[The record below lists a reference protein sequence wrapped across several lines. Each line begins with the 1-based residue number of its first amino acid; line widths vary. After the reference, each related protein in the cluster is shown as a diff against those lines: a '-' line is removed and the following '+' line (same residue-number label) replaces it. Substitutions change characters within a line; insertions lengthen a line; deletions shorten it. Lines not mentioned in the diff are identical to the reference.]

1 MRRLIKSVRNWIDD
15 ERVGIAIF
23 GLYIYMSILIMAGLA
38 IDMSHLVNN
47 KTKLQ
52 IAADTAA
59 HAALY
64 NRDTKSAD
72 DSKAAALAVAN
83 AAMPSGRYGDVLKL
97 TDIHFGTYDSAT
109 RSFTIDESS
118 RKAVLVTTNQLAERA
133 NPVSSFLL
141 QFIGFARWDVS
152 VDSVFVTYR
161 PTCLR
166 EGFVADGIVDI
177 QSNNEFWSGFCIHS
191 NDHVELNSNNTF
203 EAGTIVSMPDEED
216 LVLPKSGFTTNDGLQ
231 KALREGSFE
240 MRLVHKLPNII
251 SKLAAADEKFIPTGI
266 NRTDIRRLNEN
277 KIAAGRLEPGYI
289 YIASCS
295 GGTLT
300 IDATTVKN
308 IVLLT
313 NCAVTFAKGTILE
326 DAIFATTNT
335 GDQSFY
341 APSDLQVGK
350 DDNYSDGGGS
360 RLISLGGMKFAAN
373 LAVFGSQLVATKNI
387 EFAAR
392 AEGIEGASMIA
403 GGLTSGTSNMS
414 MGFCGKSVE
423 GYEAEYLRLA
433 L

>member
-1 MRRLIKSVRNWIDD
+1 MGD
-15 ERVGIAIF
+15 ERGGIAIF
-23 GLYIYMSILIMAGLA
+23 GLYIFMTILIMAGLA
-38 IDMSHLVNN
+38 IDMSHLVNDR
-47 KTKLQ
+47 TRLQ

-72 DSKAAALAVAN
+72 ESKLAALAVAN
-83 AAMPSGRYGDVLKL
+83 AAMPSQRYGDVLKL
-97 TDIHFGTYDSAT
+97 EDIHFGDFDIAT
-109 RSFTIDESS
+109 KAFTIDEDS
-118 RKAVLVTTNQLAERA
+118 RKAVLVTTNQLSARA

-141 QFIGFARWDVS
+141 QLIGFAHWDVS

-166 EGFVADGIVDI
+166 EGFVADGVVDI

-216 LVLPKSGFTTNDGLQ
+216 LVLPNSGFTTNDGLEA
-231 KALREGSFE
+231 ALREGSFE
-240 MRLVHKLPNII
+240 MRLVHKLPTII
-251 SKLAAADEKFIPTGI
+251 NKLANADEKYIPESI
-266 NRTDIRRLNEN
+266 SRLEIRHLNEN
-277 KIAAGRLEPGYI
+277 KIGSGQLEPGYI

-295 GGTLT
+295 AGTLT
-300 IDATTVKN
+300 IDPVTISNV
-308 IVLLT
+308 VLLT
-313 NCAVTFAKGTILE
+313 PCAVTFSKGAIIE
-326 DAIFATTNT
+326 DSIIATTNT
-335 GDQSFY
+335 GDRSFY
-341 APSDLQVGK
+341 APSDLQIGK
-350 DDNYSDGGGS
+350 DDSCSDGGGS
-360 RLISLGGMKFAAN
+360 KLLSLGGMKFAAN
-373 LAVFGSQLVATKNI
+373 LAVFGSQIVATKNI

-403 GGLTSGTSNMS
+403 GGLISGTSNMS

-423 GYEAEYLRLA
+423 GYEAEYFRLA

>member
-1 MRRLIKSVRNWIDD
+1 MRQLIKSVRNWIDD
-15 ERVGIAIF
+15 ERGGIAIF
-23 GLYIYMSILIMAGLA
+23 GLYMFMSVLIMAGLA

-97 TDIHFGTYDSAT
+97 TDIHFGTYDAAT
-109 RSFTIDESS
+109 QSFTIDENS

-141 QFIGFARWDVS
+141 QFIGFANWDVS
-152 VDSVFVTYR
+152 VDSVFETYR
-161 PTCLR
+161 PTCLK

-203 EAGTIVSMPDEED
+203 EAGTIVSMPNEAD

-240 MRLVHKLPNII
+240 MRLVHKIPEITSKIANLDPKYIPAGIDKTTII
-251 SKLAAADEKFIPTGI
+251 H
-266 NRTDIRRLNEN
+266 LNEN
-277 KIAAGRLEPGYI
+277 KIAAGHLAPGHVYV
-289 YIASCS
+289 ASCS
-295 GGTLT
+295 AGSLT
-300 IDATTVKN
+300 VDATTISNV
-308 IVLLT
+308 VFLT
-313 NCAVTFAKGTILE
+313 NCAVSFGKGTIIE
-326 DAIFATTNT
+326 DSIFISTSTSA
-335 GDQSFY
+335 QSFY
-341 APSDLQVGK
+341 APSDFQVGR
-350 DDNYSDGGGS
+350 DDNCAAGGGS
-360 RLISLGGMKFAAN
+360 KLLTFGGMKFAAN
-373 LAVFGSQLVATKNI
+373 LAVFGSQLVATGDLV
-387 EFAAR
+387 FAAR
-392 AEGIEGASMIA
+392 ADGIKGASMIA
-403 GGLTSGTSNMS
+403 GGLISGTSNMS
-414 MGFCGKSVE
+414 MGFCGQNVDS
-423 GYEAEYLRLA
+423 YEAEYFRLV

>member
-1 MRRLIKSVRNWIDD
+1 MRSLIRRIHIWKED
-15 ERVGIAIF
+15 ERGGVAIF
-23 GLYIYMSILIMAGLA
+23 GLYIFMTICIMAGLA
-38 IDMSHLVNN
+38 IDMSHLVYDR
-47 KTKLQ
+47 TKLQ
-52 IAADTAA
+52 IAADSAA

-64 NRDTKSAD
+64 IRDTKTAD
-72 DSKAAALAVAN
+72 EAKEAALVIAQS
-83 AAMPSGRYGDVLKL
+83 AMPSERYGEVLKVS
-97 TDIHFGTYDSAT
+97 DIHFGDFDYDT
-109 RSFTIDESS
+109 QSFTINENS
-118 RKAVLVTTNQLAERA
+118 RKAVLVTTNQLAERS

-141 QFIGFARWDVS
+141 QFIGFAQWDVS

-203 EAGTIVSMPDEED
+203 EAGTIVSMPEEED
-216 LVLPKSGFTTNDGLQ
+216 LVLPKSGYATNDGLQ
-231 KALREGSFE
+231 AALREGSFE
-240 MRLVHKLPNII
+240 MRLVHKLPTII
-251 SKLAAADEKFIPTGI
+251 RKLAAADEKYIPAGI
-266 NRTDIRRLNEN
+266 NPLAIRTLNVN
-277 KIAAGRLEPGYI
+277 KIAAGQLEPGYL

-295 GGTLT
+295 AGTLT

-313 NCAVTFAKGTILE
+313 DCAVTFSKGTILE
-326 DAIFATTNT
+326 DSIFATTNT
-335 GDQSFY
+335 GDRSFY

-350 DDNYSDGGGS
+350 DDSCFDGGGTK
-360 RLISLGGMKFAAN
+360 LISLGGMKFAAN

-403 GGLTSGTSNMS
+403 GGLISGTSNMS

-423 GYEAEYLRLA
+423 GYEAEYFRLA
-433 L
+433 Y

>member
-1 MRRLIKSVRNWIDD
+1 MQPLTKLVQRWKND
-15 ERVGIAIF
+15 ERGGVAIF
-23 GLYIYMSILIMAGLA
+23 GLYIFMTILIMAGLA
-38 IDMSHLVNN
+38 IDMSHLVNDR
-47 KTKLQ
+47 TKLQ

-72 DSKAAALAVAN
+72 ESKLAALAIAN
-83 AAMPSGRYGDVLKL
+83 AAMPSGRYGDVLTL
-97 TDIHFGTYDSAT
+97 QDIHFGSFDFETQ
-109 RSFTIDESS
+109 SFTVNENS
-118 RKAVLVTTNQLAERA
+118 RNAVLVTTNQLAARA

-141 QFIGFARWDVS
+141 QLIGFAHWDVS

-216 LVLPKSGFTTNDGLQ
+216 LVLPNSGFNTNDGLEA
-231 KALREGSFE
+231 ALREGSFE
-240 MRLVHKLPNII
+240 MRLVHKLPTII
-251 SKLAAADEKFIPTGI
+251 SKLANADEKYIPESI
-266 NRTDIRRLNEN
+266 NRFEIRHLNEN
-277 KIAAGRLEPGYI
+277 KIGSGQLEPGYI

-300 IDATTVKN
+300 IDNFTVSN
-308 IVLLT
+308 VVLLT
-313 NCAVTFAKGTILE
+313 ACAVSFSKGAIIE
-326 DAIFATTNT
+326 DSIIATTNT
-335 GDQSFY
+335 GDRSFY
-341 APSDLQVGK
+341 APSDLQIGK
-350 DDNYSDGGGS
+350 DDSCSDGGGS
-360 RLISLGGMKFAAN
+360 RLLTMGGMKFAAN
-373 LAVFGSQLVATKNI
+373 LAVFGSQLVATNDI

-403 GGLTSGTSNMS
+403 GGLISGTSNMS

-423 GYEAEYLRLA
+423 GYEAEYFRLA